1 MSTCASRSRLAFD
14 RLRTRTNAACR
25 RIVARHA
32 TIIATIV
39 ATTAVVAACGGQA
52 AAPTCAVTSV
62 VVAPNAANVAVGDT
76 LRLNSTL
83 SQTNC
88 TNLTVTW
95 ESNNPAVASVSAAG
109 TVTGVTVGGPVQV
122 VARAGTVSSAAA
134 IVVIP
139 QSIASIGLTIANAV
153 LDEGQS
159 AQVTATVRDSRGNS
173 LTGRTLTWSTSN
185 AAVAV
190 VDTNGRVT
198 GVSAGGVTI
207 SARDPANSTVSA
219 SITVTVRGVVATV
232 VVSPASGSVVVGRTL
247 ALVATV
253 RNAAGIAITD
263 RTIIWTTSSPAI
275 ASVTA
280 AGVVAGVAVGGP
292 VTIRATADG
301 VSGSAVI
308 TVTLEPVV
316 SVVVVAGSTTISVGQ
331 TTQATATLR
340 DAQGNVLTGRSIV
353 WTSGSVAVA
362 AVNATGLIAAVATGT
377 ATITATSEGR
387 SGSTTMTITPAAV
400 TAANRLGYA
409 LVDGATAT
417 TNAAFTDNIA
427 GGSVTVMSLGV
438 GHWRVGFQQLGRA
451 AGQSDVALVTPAAN
465 AHCVIDNWAPSGVD
479 MNVEVRCFAIPGFAP
494 TSATSFSVML
504 VGNTVFQARSAF
516 VWANQPTGNSYAP
529 SASNAY
535 TSAGSA
541 ISLLRTAPGT
551 YESRLGVFPRPG
563 GFGGQPE
570 VPLVS
575 TVAAGGT
582 TVHCESEGAD
592 VDAASGLT
600 YQDCRGTNDAH
611 ADAQYTLLVFSGGR
625 AGKSWGFGYF
635 AEDTTFNFSQF
646 QKQSNGAAITFGAP
660 NANGGRDVRMAAV
673 TAGRKRGILITPTSN
688 TDIGG
693 LVTEWVSCGFGSLAP
708 GTGTYEVICR
718 NATGAIVISDFTIVV
733 VE

>member
-1 MSTCASRSRLAFD
+1 MTTCTSRSRAAVD
-14 RLRTRTNAACR
+14 RLRTRINAAWQ
-25 RIVARHA
+25 RIVAR
-32 TIIATIV
+32 IATIV
-39 ATTAVVAACGGQA
+39 ATSAVVAACGGQA
-52 AAPTCAVTSV
+52 AAPKCAITSV

-95 ESNNPAVASVSAAG
+95 ESNNPVVASVSAAG

-582 TVHCESEGAD
+582 TVHCESEGRCRRSQRPH
-592 VDAASGLT
+592 VSGLPR
-600 YQDCRGTNDAH
+600 YERRARGRPVH
-611 ADAQYTLLVFSGGR
+611 APSLLGRTGREVMGVWLLRRGHHLQLQPVPETIERGRHHIWCAERQRRARCSDGGCCGGKEARYPYHTDLQHRHRRSGNRVGLVR
-625 AGKSWGFGYF
+625 LRVVSPGH
-635 AEDTTFNFSQF
+635 
-646 QKQSNGAAITFGAP
+646 
-660 NANGGRDVRMAAV
+660 RDV
-673 TAGRKRGILITPTSN
+673 
-688 TDIGG
+688 
-693 LVTEWVSCGFGSLAP
+693 
-708 GTGTYEVICR
+708 
-718 NATGAIVISDFTIVV
+718 
-733 VE
+733 